1 LTRIQVLFYCLFGK
15 GEKMN
20 KISDMRD
27 RLNEF
32 RVEFDNL
39 MNLVYKKIGIVK
51 LVKWLSNKI

>member
-1 LTRIQVLFYCLFGK
+1 
-15 GEKMN
+15 MN